1 MKYCV
6 VIPARGGSKTIK
18 NKNRIK
24 INGVPLIKYSL
35 MHASFCK
42 KINKIF
48 VTSDDDK
55 ILNLCNNYNCEVI
68 KRPKNISSDS
78 ATLEEVLS
86 HTISFMK
93 KKKLFA
99 DNIVLLQPT
108 SPIRFSDD
116 ISKAINYYEKKR
128 LDSLFSYVNFHSLFW
143 KKRGKKLSAINYSP
157 KKRQNRQNMPD
168 YLIENGSIYI
178 FKTKLFSKYNSRL
191 FGKIGGYEMKKICIY
206 EIDDPSDIGEFKKIL
221 TIYPKLKWKNK

>member
-168 YLIENGSIYI
+168 YLIENGSIYV
-178 FKTKLFSKYNSRL
+178 FKSKYILENLNRIDLESVSYY
-191 FGKIGGYEMKKICIY
+191 KMKTLQFL
-206 EIDDPSDIGEFKKIL
+206 EIDDLNDFKLCEKVFIN
-221 TIYPKLKWKNK
+221 KLY